1 LSDIW
6 LTLLLNRITIM
17 RVPLTQCEAKL
28 AGRRSR
34 GFTLVEL
41 LVVIGIIGV
50 LISILLPVISHVRT
64 TSYVAST
71 QNQLLVI
78 QNAIEAYR
86 QNFEAYPGPLPDSEI
101 VPATVPPVIG
111 FAATSS
117 ENLVLGLLGGLQM
130 NAATGAI
137 TYSSALVGSGPL
149 SLNRLKTQR
158 YQAYGDPVSAGL
170 DPIKDTTGAWLPWS
184 NSQHSGVSF
193 QGQYKDT
200 QIPEFV
206 DRFPDAMPI
215 LYVRARVGAT
225 GVVTDGATTFPTGTT
240 AAYNQ
245 QQLAP
250 YTFPKLPMPP
260 SQNPPF
266 NPNPPA
272 GGFELYLPEYFGTF
286 SDPRKP
292 RQRDGYMLIAAG
304 ADRKYGTADDVTNTG
319 KLK

>member
-1 LSDIW
+1 
-6 LTLLLNRITIM
+6 M

-50 LISILLPVISHVRT
+50 LISILLPVISHVRI

-86 QNFEAYPGPLPDSEI
+86 QNFEAYPGPLPDSELLSNKA
-101 VPATVPPVIG
+101 VTTPPIG
-111 FAATSS
+111 FVPTSS

-137 TYSSALVGSGPL
+137 TYNSALVGAGPL

-158 YQAYGDPVSAGL
+158 YQAFADPIAAGL
-170 DPIKDTTGAWLPWS
+170 DPIKDATGAWLPWS
-184 NSQHSGVSF
+184 NGQHSGVSF
-193 QGQYKDT
+193 QTQYKDT
-200 QIPEFV
+200 QIAEFV

-215 LYVRARVGAT
+215 LYVRAKVGAT
-225 GVVTDGATTFPTGTT
+225 GVVTNGTITFPAGTT
-240 AAYNQ
+240 AAYDQ
-245 QQLAP
+245 TQLAP
-250 YTFPKLPMPP
+250 YTFANLPMPT
-260 SQNPPF
+260 SQNRPF
-266 NPNPPA
+266 NPTAPA
-272 GGFELYLPEYFGTF
+272 GGFELYLPEYFGTI
-286 SDPRKP
+286 SDPTKP